1 MRVYQALVRKEQ
13 PEINALPRP
22 HRRRG
27 VAKPI
32 LENLCASRWPSVAEM
47 VASVAPGER
56 RPSADGGLEFPP
68 GGRRSRIRRRRG
80 RHEETS
86 ARGSCGRICASPG
99 ETTHYEINALS
110 RPHRRRGFAKPN
122 FGNLC
127 ASWLPFVTEMVASVA
142 PGERRTTADGG
153 LEFPWAHRIWGPM

>member
-1 MRVYQALVRKEQ
+1 MEVYNFPQATGGAAFGGAEVATRKPLREAAAAESA
-13 PEINALPRP
+13 P
-22 HRRRG
+22 RRG
-27 VAKPI
+27 K
-32 LENLCASRWPSVAEM
+32 
-47 VASVAPGER
+47 
-56 RPSADGGLEFPP
+56 
-68 GGRRSRIRRRRG
+68 
-80 RHEETS
+80 
-86 ARGSCGRICASPG
+86 
-99 ETTHYEINALS
+99 TTHYEINALS